1 MSPISNGRDIL
12 ETRLLKK
19 TKSPMSVSHGALSVL
34 SDEFLLRELYPHT
47 NVLVS
52 GVSAA
57 LLVLV
62 RDPRQA

>member
-1 MSPISNGRDIL
+1 
-12 ETRLLKK
+12 
-19 TKSPMSVSHGALSVL
+19 MSVSHGALSVL